1 MAQPY
6 TPSSK
11 YLLHSASLLV
21 FLYLTGCLFLISFSY
36 CSSLIS
42 LCWENAQ
49 GTAHRHLPFLLCWCM
64 FILRFSTI
72 YVLMTTHSYISSLD
86 LSCVC
91 AHSPTSWTFLSR
103 CLIVASSFASFRS
116 LCPNFTL
123 MERSSLTSQ
132 YKMKKLLPYLFFLI
146 VF

>member
-6 TPSSK
+6 TPSLK

-21 FLYLTGCLFLISFSY
+21 FLYLTSYLFLISFSY

-42 LCWENAQ
+42 VCWENAQ
-49 GTAHRHLPFLLCWCM
+49 GTAHRHLLFLLCWCM
-64 FILRFSTI
+64 FILRFNII
-72 YVLMTTHSYISSLD
+72 YMLMTTHSYISSMD

-91 AHSPTSWTFLSR
+91 AHSPTSRTLLSR

-123 MERSSLTSQ
+123 MERFSLTSL
-132 YKMKKLLPYLFFLI
+132 YKMKKLLPYLFLI

>member
-6 TPSSK
+6 TPFLK

-21 FLYLTGCLFLISFSY
+21 FLYLTSYLFLISFSY

-42 LCWENAQ
+42 VCWENAQ

-64 FILRFSTI
+64 FILRFNII
-72 YVLMTTHSYISSLD
+72 YMLMTTHSYISSMD

-91 AHSPTSWTFLSR
+91 AHSPTSRTLLSR

-123 MERSSLTSQ
+123 MERFSLTSL
-132 YKMKKLLPYLFFLI
+132 YKMKKLLPYLFLI